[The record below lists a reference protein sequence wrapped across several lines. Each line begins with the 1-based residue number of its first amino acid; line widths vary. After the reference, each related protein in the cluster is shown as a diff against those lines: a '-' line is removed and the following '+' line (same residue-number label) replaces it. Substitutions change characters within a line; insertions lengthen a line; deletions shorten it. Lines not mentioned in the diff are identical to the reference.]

1 MLKTN
6 QSYYFQVQGQLR
18 VTGWEYCDFFIYT
31 TVGFHL
37 ERIFLDKNLWQQMST
52 QFKWFWM
59 NILFPELL
67 QSLAKSEI
75 EDDTVW
81 TENVIKL
88 MKHLQLWL
96 YPQRCL
102 YATSL
107 CGHPHSTYAQ
117 RGRAG
122 SSQMRAIAYKGEEG
136 VYFFISLYKIFI
148 SLYKR
153 SYYIAISYCVLKSV
167 NQPWAINRNH
177 RNLFD
182 ISLVKFNLRDK

>member
-52 QFKWFWM
+52 KFKWFWM

-102 YATSL
+102 YAASL

-122 SSQMRAIAYKGEEG
+122 FKPNACNCVQGGRGG
-136 VYFFISLYKIFI
+136 LFLYFFVQNLYFFVQKKLLHCHFLLCIEKRKPAL
-148 SLYKR
+148 SYK
-153 SYYIAISYCVLKSV
+153 
-167 NQPWAINRNH
+167 
-177 RNLFD
+177 
-182 ISLVKFNLRDK
+182 